1 MRPERGELR
10 RPHLGSARRQRRH
23 GATASIAI
31 PWFVDRYEVGADWRS
46 LAWWIHDH
54 LPYSS
59 LFFFPKL
66 AAFNIKWHENSER
79 RIDSHI
85 APKGCLTRPGHDNHE
100 GDHSAWCEGF
110 PKLL

>member
-1 MRPERGELR
+1 
-10 RPHLGSARRQRRH
+10 
-23 GATASIAI
+23 
-31 PWFVDRYEVGADWRS
+31 
-46 LAWWIHDH
+46 
-54 LPYSS
+54 